1 MSLKSRFV
9 KIALIVLAVV
19 VFAGYFAFTTFLY
32 NPLEGELDAPNAALV
47 PREVDFFLGRAH
59 LDESFSKFPR
69 LVVQDQ
75 LDKNPGWQT
84 WVASPEYADL
94 DKQLGIEKT
103 LADLRQ
109 AVKQI
114 PLGMEPQ
121 QVFGGKDLVA
131 AGSFK
136 GGA

>member
-84 WVASPEYADL
+84 WVASPEYAELEAVYADVPFGL
-94 DKQLGIEKT
+94 PRERTLTVGSRIE
-103 LADLRQ
+103 
-109 AVKQI
+109 I
-114 PLGMEPQ
+114 
-121 QVFGGKDLVA
+121 
-131 AGSFK
+131 
-136 GGA
+136 